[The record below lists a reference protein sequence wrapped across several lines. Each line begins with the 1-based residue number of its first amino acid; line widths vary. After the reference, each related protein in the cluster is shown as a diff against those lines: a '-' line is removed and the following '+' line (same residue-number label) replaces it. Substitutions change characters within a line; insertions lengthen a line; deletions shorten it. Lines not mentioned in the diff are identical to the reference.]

1 MFPVSQFE
9 GLTDDDMSG
18 QVAGDSLQFSMDLG
32 DLDPAMDAS
41 QDASGR
47 QIDADYVILNIPNPK
62 IELLR
67 STIKPF
73 TRKATICLLAWV

>member
-1 MFPVSQFE
+1 VFPVSQFE

-47 QIDADYVILNIPNPK
+47 QIDGVHIIINILNRK
-62 IELLR
+62 I
-67 STIKPF
+67 
-73 TRKATICLLAWV
+73 